1 MYAQTVKT
9 SEKMII
15 LRLYTI
21 KRLKVFVLRFMRR
34 IVSLELWM
42 TIPKKVSKTPKHRD
56 PKSTKDFMNSWSSSN
71 EPKKEAYLKLRIATT
86 IAPNSGALLSKN
98 LLIAYTSCNF
108 LAYVLIDLTQ
118 FLPAFHFL
126 QIAIKT
132 I

>member
-1 MYAQTVKT
+1 MNIEITISVIEYVVIFQKFKLPSMYAQTVKS

-71 EPKKEAYLKLRIATT
+71 EPKKEVFLKLRIATT
-86 IAPNSGALLSKN
+86 IAPNSGAL
-98 LLIAYTSCNF
+98 
-108 LAYVLIDLTQ
+108 
-118 FLPAFHFL
+118 
-126 QIAIKT
+126 
-132 I
+132 